1 MQGSLHLAF
10 PVLFF
15 RINPHTESAMAR
27 YFKSLDNGKVEEV
40 DAFQVLAILFLG
52 PLYLCFA
59 GLWRHLLIWGIAI
72 GLGLFAGPPWAAIP
86 ITGLPIIYC
95 FLIRKIVAD
104 EYLKKGWVE
113 VADPK
118 LALDK
123 EVPDA

>member
-1 MQGSLHLAF
+1 M
-10 PVLFF
+10 
-15 RINPHTESAMAR
+15 ESAMTR
-27 YFKSLDNGKVEEV
+27 YFKSPDSDQVEEV

-59 GLWRHLLIWGIAI
+59 GLWRHLLIWAIAI
-72 GLGLFAGPPWAAIP
+72 GLGVFAGPPWAAIP
-86 ITGLPIIYC
+86 IAGLPITYC

-118 LALDK
+118 LTLDK
-123 EVPDA
+123 EVSDA

>member
-1 MQGSLHLAF
+1 MATSTAI
-10 PVLFF
+10 
-15 RINPHTESAMAR
+15 RIARFNPHTENAMAR

-86 ITGLPIIYC
+86 IAGLPIIYC
-95 FLIRKIVAD
+95 FLIRRIVAD